1 MTEVLIVGGGV
12 FGLSTALSLARG
24 DYRSK
29 PEKILVIGAPDSMH
43 NASLNSRSVRF
54 THPSIA
60 PSTDRSADP
69 PEEDAASSD
78 INKIIRPDYSDAVYA
93 ALAQQAVDQWTDNP
107 IWKPYFH
114 QSGSKSAYM
123 MESLFEKC

>member
-29 PEKILVIGAPDSMH
+29 PEKILVIGAPDSVH
-43 NASLNSRSVRF
+43 NTSLNPRSVQF

-60 PSTDRSADP
+60 QQIDPLAHQKKMLLVPISTRLFDLTILMPYMP
-69 PEEDAASSD
+69 P
-78 INKIIRPDYSDAVYA
+78 
-93 ALAQQAVDQWTDNP
+93 L
-107 IWKPYFH
+107 H
-114 QSGSKSAYM
+114 SK
-123 MESLFEKC
+123 L